1 MVANSQF
8 LGALVTSWSQFQ
20 ALLEGYHIEKHKTT
34 AVNLRCHYNDPAHL
48 AWHDKKKH
56 IQEITQWKW
65 IYIRIPEITQSV
77 ESAIFSPRGER

>member
-1 MVANSQF
+1 M
-8 LGALVTSWSQFQ
+8 TSWSQFQ
-20 ALLEGYHIEKHKTT
+20 TLLDETT

-48 AWHDKKKH
+48 AWHDKKKY

-65 IYIRIPEITQSV
+65 IYKRIPEITQSV